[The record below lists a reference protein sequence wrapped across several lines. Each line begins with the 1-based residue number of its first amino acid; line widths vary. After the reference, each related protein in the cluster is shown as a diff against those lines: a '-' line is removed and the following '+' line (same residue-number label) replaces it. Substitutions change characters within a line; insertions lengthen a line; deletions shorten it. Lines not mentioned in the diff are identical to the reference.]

1 VAQDRALNPGQQLAV
16 FDFDG
21 TLTRRDTLVPF
32 LAAVCGRRQVA
43 VAMVRHGIL
52 VGRAAAGLG
61 GETAAKQAL
70 FGRILK
76 RRTIAEVQACLPPF
90 TEQLLARGM
99 RAEMLARVAW
109 HRDEGHQLVMVSAS
123 PELYVGPIAGDL
135 GFTTVI
141 ATRLEVDDEERLT
154 GRLLGA
160 NVKGPEKVRRL
171 QEELG
176 DAPVGWAYG
185 NSRGDRELLALAAE
199 ATMVGKR
206 ARP

>member
-1 VAQDRALNPGQQLAV
+1 VAQDRALNDGQQLAV

-21 TLTRRDTLVPF
+21 TLTRRDTLLPF
-32 LAAVCGRRQVA
+32 LAAVCGRPQVA
-43 VAMVRHGIL
+43 RAMIRHGVL
-52 VGRAAAGLG
+52 VARAGAGLG

-70 FGRILK
+70 FGRLLK
-76 RRTIAEVQACLPPF
+76 GRAVTEVQARLPAF
-90 TEQLLARGM
+90 TEPLLARGM
-99 RAEMLARVAW
+99 RAELLARVAW
-109 HRDEGHQLVMVSAS
+109 HRAAGHRLVVVSAS
-123 PELYVGPIAGDL
+123 PELYVGPIAGRL

-141 ATRLEVDDEERLT
+141 ATRLEVDDEGRLT

-176 DAPVGWAYG
+176 TASVGWAYG
-185 NSRGDRELLALAAE
+185 NSRGDRELLALARD

-206 ARP
+206 ARL